1 MNSCITETA
10 ISKNRISIALILFF
24 FIGGLFAYFE
34 MPRAKDPSFVIR
46 TAVVVTQF
54 PGATPERI
62 ESLVTIPL
70 ERKIRQIEE
79 IDHIESISKNGLSTI
94 YVFIQERYKE
104 MTPIWDEVRKKIDQ
118 VPLPQEAARP
128 FVNDSYSETFG
139 TLVTV
144 VGEGYS
150 YSELERIAN
159 QVKEEMLSIKSIGQI
174 DLLGLQKE
182 YIYIEFSNA
191 KLAEVGI
198 SPEELGEIIRKR
210 NIITPGGSVTI
221 GPQRLILEPTG
232 NLNSIEELGKT
243 IIPIKGKRSVLY
255 LEDIVNIRFGYSEPP
270 EPMTRADGEQS
281 IVLAISL
288 SEGSNIIALGEAVK
302 EKIAFLESQYPIGV
316 EFRLAFDEPKLVKT
330 IINDFMQSLIM
341 SVLIVIGVM
350 FLTLGWRTGL
360 IVATLIPTTIA
371 TSFFFM
377 WQFDIGLN
385 QVSLAA
391 LIISLGLLVDNAI
404 VISESVIVKMDEG
417 QSPLKASIG
426 AVNELRISLL
436 TSSLTTAAAF
446 LPIYLAE
453 STAGEYT
460 SALFEV
466 VTITLISSW
475 VLSLTLTPMMTY
487 LFLRRGNEPKFTY
500 NNPLCNSFKGLL
512 TLSLKHRTLSVSV
525 IVALFVTALYLFN
538 YVPKIFFPPAEQP
551 SLLVRISLPL
561 GSDIEETRKTVKEME
576 LYLKQKQPELIES
589 YTSFI
594 GKGSP
599 RFWINNT
606 PVGDA
611 PEYAEILINATS
623 LEAFEQLQPQIEEF
637 GFNHFSTADVTVKKL
652 DNGPPVKTPIQV
664 RISGNDNKLLREKAD
679 ALKVALSEIYGT
691 KSISDDWNKWTEKL
705 VVNINPSLA
714 HHAGVTYSD
723 IANSLQTAL
732 SGREITQFRTD
743 NKTIPIVLRSN
754 HDLTSDLAMLE
765 STLVFVP
772 QTGKSVPL
780 TQVADID
787 ILWKPPKIIRRDGL
801 HTITVSSEL
810 LDGVTAFDVKE
821 KLDIFIDAQP
831 RTLGY
836 SYAYGGEIESSNMAQ
851 KAVSAK
857 FPIAAMVILILLMT
871 QFNSLRKTTLILIT
885 IPLGI
890 IGVVF
895 GLILTQS
902 YFGFMTYLGVISLTG
917 IVINN
922 AIILI
927 ERIEYELD
935 VTKLSPQDAIIE
947 AAQRRMRPIMLTTAT
962 TIGGLLPLW
971 FAGGPLWQP
980 MAIAIIFGLG
990 FGTVLTLGVVPILYS
1005 IFYKVTYPKAYTFV
1019 YLDQCVLDRPDL
1031 TPDKSKEA

>member
-1 MNSCITETA
+1 MNTCITETA
-10 ISKNRISIALILFF
+10 ISKNRISVALILFF
-24 FIGGLFAYFE
+24 FIGGIFAYFD

-79 IDHIESISKNGLSTI
+79 IDHIESSSKNGLSTI
-94 YVFIQERYKE
+94 SVFIQEQYSD
-104 MTPIWDEVRKKIDQ
+104 MTPIWDEISKKIKQ
-118 VPLPQEAARP
+118 VKLPQEAAKP
-128 FVNDSYSETFG
+128 FLDDSYAQTFG
-139 TLVTV
+139 TLVTL

-150 YSELERIAN
+150 YAELEGIAN
-159 QVKEEMLSIKSIGQI
+159 QVKEEMLGIRSIGQVDI
-174 DLLGLQKE
+174 LGQQNE
-182 YIYIEFSNA
+182 FIYVEFSNA

-198 SPEELGEIIRKR
+198 SPEELGEIIKKR

-232 NLNSIEELGKT
+232 NLNSLEELGKT
-243 IIPIKGKRSVLY
+243 IIPIKGKGSVLY
-255 LEDIVNIRFGYSEPP
+255 LEDIVSIRSGYSEPSD
-270 EPMTRADGEQS
+270 PMTRANGEQS
-281 IVLAISL
+281 LVLAISL
-288 SEGSNIIALGEAVK
+288 SEGSNIIELGEAVK
-302 EKIAFLESQYPIGV
+302 TKINYLESQYPIGV
-316 EFRLAFDEPKLVKT
+316 EFKLAFDEPNLVES
-330 IINDFMQSLIM
+330 IINNFMQSLIM
-341 SVLIVIGVM
+341 SILIVIGVM

-360 IVATLIPTTIA
+360 VVATLIPTTIA

-377 WQFDIGLN
+377 WQFNIGLN

-417 QSPLKASIG
+417 LSPLAASIG

-466 VTITLISSW
+466 VAITLISSW

-512 TLSLKHRTLSVSV
+512 TLSLKYRYLSVVAVSILFV
-525 IVALFVTALYLFN
+525 VALYSFN
-538 YVPKIFFPPAEQP
+538 YIPKIFFPPAEQP
-551 SLLVRISLPL
+551 SMLVRISLPQ
-561 GSDIEETRKTVKEME
+561 GSDIEETKKTVTEME
-576 LYLKQKQPELIES
+576 LYLDQKKPEFIES

-594 GKGSP
+594 GQGTP

-606 PVGDA
+606 PLGDA
-611 PEYAEILINATS
+611 AEYAEILVNATS
-623 LEAFEQLQPQIEEF
+623 IEAYTALQPQIEEF
-637 GFNHFSTADVTVKKL
+637 AFNHFSTADVTVKKL
-652 DNGPPVKTPIQV
+652 DNGPPVATPIQV
-664 RISGNDNKLLREKAD
+664 RISGNDNRELRKKAN

-691 KSISDDWNKWTEKL
+691 KGIKDDWGKWAEKL
-705 VVNINPSLA
+705 VVNINPALA
-714 HHAGVTYSD
+714 HHAGVSYSD

-732 SGREITQFRTD
+732 TGREITQFRAD
-743 NKTIPIVLRSN
+743 NKTVPIVLRSN

-780 TQVADID
+780 TQVANID

-801 HTITVSSEL
+801 HTITVSADL
-810 LDGVTAFDVKE
+810 LDGVTSFDIKE
-821 KLDIFIDAQP
+821 KLDVVLNEQEWP
-831 RTLGY
+831 LGY
-836 SYAYGGEIESSNMAQ
+836 SYAYGGEIESSDIAQ

-857 FPIAAMVILILLMT
+857 IPIAAMIVLILLMT
-871 QFNSLRKTTLILIT
+871 QFNSLRRTGLILIT
-885 IPLGI
+885 IPLAI

-895 GLILTQS
+895 GLIVTQS

-927 ERIEYELD
+927 ERIEHELNI
-935 VTKLSPQDAIIE
+935 TKLSPQDAIIE
-947 AAQRRMRPIMLTTAT
+947 AAQRRMRPIMLTTMT

-990 FGTVLTLGVVPILYS
+990 FATILTLGIVPIFYS
-1005 IFYKVTYPKAYTFV
+1005 ILFKIQYPKDYTFV
-1019 YLDQCVLDRPDL
+1019 YLDQCVLDRPDNN
-1031 TPDKSKEA
+1031 

>member
-1 MNSCITETA
+1 MNNCITEQA
-10 ISKNRISIALILFF
+10 INKNRISVALILFF
-24 FIGGLFAYFE
+24 FIGGIFAYYA

-62 ESLVTIPL
+62 ESLVTVPL
-70 ERKIRQIEE
+70 ERKIRQIEQ
-79 IDHIESISKNGLSTI
+79 IDHIESTSKNGISTI
-94 YVFIQERYKE
+94 YVYIQERYKH
-104 MTPIWDEVRKKIDQ
+104 MTPIWDEIRKKIDQ
-118 VPLPQEAARP
+118 VKLPQEAAHP
-128 FVNDSYSETFG
+128 FLNDSYSETFG
-139 TLVTV
+139 TLVTL
-144 VGEGYS
+144 VGEGYT
-150 YSELERIAN
+150 YGELETIAN
-159 QVKEEMLSIKSIGQI
+159 QVKEEMLSIKDIGQVDI
-174 DLLGLQKE
+174 LGLQKQ

-198 SPEELGEIIRKR
+198 SPDELGEIIRKR

-221 GPQRLILEPTG
+221 GPQRLVLEPTG
-232 NLNSIEELGKT
+232 NLNSLKELGNT
-243 IIPIKGKRSVLY
+243 IVPIKGKSSVLY
-255 LEDIVNIRFGYSEPP
+255 LKDIVNIRSGYSEPAD
-270 EPMTRADGEQS
+270 PMTRADGEQS
-281 IVLAISL
+281 LVLAISL
-288 SEGSNIIALGEAVK
+288 SDGGNIIALGEAVK
-302 EKIAFLESQYPIGV
+302 KKIAYLESQYPIGV
-316 EFRLAFDEPKLVKT
+316 EFKLAFDEPKLVNY
-330 IINDFMQSLIM
+330 IINNFMQSLIM
-341 SVLIVIGVM
+341 SILIVIGVM

-377 WQFDIGLN
+377 WQFHIGLN

-417 QSPLKASIG
+417 ASPLAASIG

-466 VTITLISSW
+466 VAITLISSW

-487 LFLRRGNEPKFTY
+487 LFLRPGNEPKYTY
-500 NNPLCNSFKGLL
+500 NNPLCNTFKSLL
-512 TLSLKHRTLSVSV
+512 TLSLKHRYISVGSVFGLFLLS
-525 IVALFVTALYLFN
+525 LYLFN
-538 YVPKIFFPPAEQP
+538 FIPKIFFPPAQQP
-551 SLLVRISLPL
+551 SMLVRISLPQ
-561 GSDIEETRKTVKEME
+561 GSDIKETEKTVAEME
-576 LYLKQKQPELIES
+576 LYLEQKRPKLIES

-594 GKGSP
+594 GSGTP

-606 PVGDA
+606 PLGDA
-611 PEYAEILINATS
+611 PEYAEILVNATS
-623 LEAFEQLQPQIEEF
+623 LDAYNTLQPQIEEF
-637 GFNHFSTADVTVKKL
+637 AFNHFSTAAVSVKKL
-652 DNGPPVKTPIQV
+652 DNGPPVKTPIQI
-664 RISGNDNKLLREKAD
+664 RISGNDMTLLREKAD
-679 ALKVALSEIYGT
+679 SLKVELSNIYGT
-691 KSISDDWNKWTEKL
+691 KNIMDDWGKWAEKL
-705 VVNINPSLA
+705 VVNINSSLA
-714 HHAGVTYSD
+714 HHAGVSYSD

-732 SGREITQFRTD
+732 TGREITQYRAD

-780 TQVADID
+780 TQVASID
-787 ILWKPPKIIRRDGL
+787 ILWKPPKIIRRDGI
-801 HTITVSSEL
+801 HTITISAEL
-810 LDGVTAFDVKE
+810 LDGVTSFDVK
-821 KLDIFIDAQP
+821 KQLDTYLKSQIWP
-831 RTLGY
+831 LGY
-836 SYAYGGEIESSNMAQ
+836 SYAYGGEIESSVLAQ

-857 FPIAAMVILILLMT
+857 FPIAAMIILILLMT

-895 GLILTQS
+895 GLLITHS

-927 ERIEYELD
+927 ERIDYELD
-935 VTKLSPQDAIIE
+935 VTKLKPQDAIIE
-947 AAQRRMRPIMLTTAT
+947 AAQRRMRPIILTTAT

-990 FGTVLTLGVVPILYS
+990 FGTILTLGVVPILYS
-1005 IFYKVTYPKAYTFV
+1005 IFYKVKYDKDYSFI
-1019 YLDQCVLDRPDL
+1019 YLEQCVLDRPDI
-1031 TPDKSKEA
+1031 KRNKAS

>member
-1 MNSCITETA
+1 MNACITETA
-10 ISKNRISIALILFF
+10 ISKNRISVALILFF

-79 IDHIESISKNGLSTI
+79 IDHIKSVSKNGISTI
-94 YVFIQERYKE
+94 YIYIQESYKD
-104 MTPIWDEVRKKIDQ
+104 MVPIWDEIRKKIDQ
-118 VPLPQEAARP
+118 VSLPQEAARP
-128 FVNDSYSETFG
+128 FLNDSYSETFG

-144 VGEGYS
+144 VGEGFS
-150 YSELERIAN
+150 YAELEGIAN
-159 QVKEEMLSIKSIGQI
+159 QVKEEMLGISSIGQVDI
-174 DLLGLQKE
+174 LGQQSE

-191 KLAEVGI
+191 KLSEVGI
-198 SPEELGEIIRKR
+198 SPDELGEIIRKR
-210 NIITPGGSVTI
+210 NIITPGGSITI

-232 NLNSIEELGKT
+232 NLNSLEELGKT
-243 IIPIKGKRSVLY
+243 IIPIKGKKSVLY
-255 LEDIVNIRFGYSEPP
+255 LEDMVNIRSGYSEPAD
-270 EPMTRADGEQS
+270 PMTRADGEQAL
-281 IVLAISL
+281 VLAISL
-288 SEGSNIIALGEAVK
+288 SEGSNIIELGEAVK
-302 EKIAFLESQYPIGV
+302 EKIRYLESEYPIGV
-316 EFRLAFDEPKLVKT
+316 EFRLAFDEPKLVET
-330 IINDFMQSLIM
+330 IINDFRNSLIM
-341 SVLIVIGVM
+341 SILIVIAVM
-350 FLTLGWRTGL
+350 FVTLGWRTGL
-360 IVATLIPTTIA
+360 IVATLIPTAIA

-377 WQFDIGLN
+377 WQFEIGLN

-404 VISESVIVKMDEG
+404 VISESVLVKMDEG
-417 QSPLKASIG
+417 FSPLQASIS

-466 VTITLISSW
+466 VTITLLSSW

-487 LFLRRGNEPKFTY
+487 LFLKKDEKKFTY
-500 NNPLCNSFKGLL
+500 NNPLCNSFKSML
-512 TLSLKHRTLSVSV
+512 TFSLKHRTISVTT
-525 IVALFVTALYLFN
+525 IVGIFIAALYMFG
-538 YVPKIFFPPAEQP
+538 YIPKIFFPPADQP
-551 SLLVRISLPL
+551 SMLVRVSLPL
-561 GSDIEETRKTVKEME
+561 GSDIQETKKVVKEME
-576 LYLKQKQPELIES
+576 IYLEQKRPEFIES

-606 PVGDA
+606 PVGNA

-623 LEAFEQLQPQIEEF
+623 LEAFNTLEPQIEEF
-637 GFNHFSTADVTVKKL
+637 AFNHFANADISVKKL
-652 DNGPPVKTPIQV
+652 DNGPPVKTPIQI
-664 RISGNDNKLLREKAD
+664 RISGNDNKILREEAD
-679 ALKVALSEIYGT
+679 ALKVELSEIYGT
-691 KSISDDWNKWTEKL
+691 KSIKDDWSKWAEKL
-705 VVNINPSLA
+705 VVNINPALA
-714 HHAGVTYSD
+714 HHAGVSYSD

-787 ILWKPPKIIRRDGL
+787 ILWKPPKIIRRDGM

-810 LDGVTAFDVKE
+810 LEGITAFDIKE
-821 KLDIFIDAQP
+821 KLDNYLEAQHWP
-831 RTLGY
+831 LGY
-836 SYAYGGEIESSNMAQ
+836 SYAYGGEIESSTIAQ

-857 FPIAAMVILILLMT
+857 FPIAAMIILILLMV
-871 QFNSLRKTTLILIT
+871 QFNSLRKTVLILIT
-885 IPLGI
+885 VPLGI
-890 IGVVF
+890 IGVVI
-895 GLILTQS
+895 GLLVTQS

-990 FGTVLTLGVVPILYS
+990 FGTVLTLGIVPILYS
-1005 IFYKVTYPKAYTFV
+1005 IFYKVSYNKDYQFI
-1019 YLDQCVLDRPDL
+1019 YLDQCVLERPDNIQ
-1031 TPDKSKEA
+1031 KENK

>member
-1 MNSCITETA
+1 MKNCITETA
-10 ISKNRISIALILFF
+10 ISKNRISVALILFF
-24 FIGGLFAYFE
+24 FIGGIFAYFD

-70 ERKIRQIEE
+70 ERKIRQIEQ
-79 IDHIESISKNGLSTI
+79 IDHIESVSKNGISTI
-94 YVFIQERYKE
+94 YVYIQERYKN
-104 MTPIWDEVRKKIDQ
+104 MTPIWDEIRKKIDQ
-118 VPLPQEAARP
+118 VQLPQEAAKP
-128 FVNDSYSETFG
+128 FLNDSYSETFG
-139 TLVTV
+139 TLVTI

-150 YSELERIAN
+150 YSELEIIAN
-159 QVKEEMLSIKSIGQI
+159 QVKEEMLGIKSIGQVDI
-174 DLLGLQKE
+174 LGKQKE

-232 NLNSIEELGKT
+232 NLNSLKELGKT
-243 IIPIKGKRSVLY
+243 IVPIKGKKSVLY
-255 LEDIVNIRFGYSEPP
+255 LEDIVNIRPGYTEPSDA
-270 EPMTRADGEQS
+270 MTRANGEES
-281 IVLAISL
+281 LVLAISL
-288 SEGSNIIALGEAVK
+288 SEGSNIIELGEAVK
-302 EKIAFLESQYPIGV
+302 KKIEYLESEYPIGV
-316 EFRLAFDEPKLVKT
+316 EFRLAFNEPKLVET
-330 IINDFMQSLIM
+330 IISDFMNSLIM
-341 SVLIVIGVM
+341 SILIVIGVM
-350 FLTLGWRTGL
+350 FATLGWRTGL

-377 WQFDIGLN
+377 WQFNIGLN

-417 QSPLKASIG
+417 ASPLDASIG

-453 STAGEYT
+453 STASEYT

-475 VLSLTLTPMMTY
+475 ILSLTLTPMMTY

-512 TLSLKHRTLSVSV
+512 TLSLKYRAASVLG
-525 IVALFVTALYLFN
+525 IGGIFIAALVLFN
-538 YVPKIFFPPAEQP
+538 YIPKIFFPPADQP
-551 SLLVRISLPL
+551 TLLVRITLPL
-561 GSDIEETRKTVKEME
+561 GSDIEETRKTVNEME
-576 LYLKQKQPELIES
+576 LYLEQKTPDLIDN

-623 LEAFEQLQPQIEEF
+623 IDAYLELQPQIEEF
-637 GFNHFSTADVTVKKL
+637 GFNHFSTADVSVRKL
-652 DNGPPVKTPIQV
+652 DNGPPVTTPIQI
-664 RISGNDNKLLREKAD
+664 RISGHDNKILRERAD

-691 KSISDDWNKWTEKL
+691 KSISDDWNKWSEKL
-705 VVNINPSLA
+705 VVNINPALA
-714 HHAGVTYSD
+714 HHAGVSYSD

-732 SGREITQFRTD
+732 SGREITQYRTD
-743 NKTIPIVLRSN
+743 NKVIPIVLRSN

-765 STLVFVP
+765 STLVFIP

-810 LDGVTAFDVKE
+810 LAGVTAFDIKE
-821 KLDIFIDAQP
+821 KLDPFINKENA
-831 RTLGY
+831 TLGY
-836 SYAYGGEIESSNMAQ
+836 NYAYGGEIESSDTAQ
-851 KAVSAK
+851 RAVSAK

-871 QFNSLRKTTLILIT
+871 QFNSLRRTGLILMT
-885 IPLGI
+885 IPLAI

-895 GLILTQS
+895 GLLVTQS
-902 YFGFMTYLGVISLTG
+902 YFGFMTYLGVISLSG

-947 AAQRRMRPIMLTTAT
+947 AAQRRMRPIMLTTMT

-971 FAGGPLWQP
+971 FSGGALWQP

-990 FGTVLTLGVVPILYS
+990 FATVLTLGIVPIFYS
-1005 IFYKVTYPKAYTFV
+1005 ILFKIKYTKDYEFI
-1019 YLDQCVLDRPDL
+1019 YLEQCVLDRPDIKL
-1031 TPDKSKEA
+1031 KKS

>member
-1 MNSCITETA
+1 MNTCITETA
-10 ISKNRISIALILFF
+10 IKKNRISVALILFF
-24 FIGGLFAYFE
+24 FIGGIFAYFA
-34 MPRAKDPSFVIR
+34 MPQAKDPKFVIR

-70 ERKIRQIEE
+70 ERKIRQIEQ
-79 IDHIESISKNGLSTI
+79 IDHIESISKNGVSTI
-94 YVFIQERYKE
+94 YVYIQERYKK
-104 MTPIWDEVRKKIDQ
+104 MTPIWDEIRKKINQ
-118 VPLPQEAARP
+118 VRLPQEAAKP
-128 FVNDSYSETFG
+128 FLNDSYSQVFG
-139 TLVTV
+139 TMVTL

-150 YSELERIAN
+150 YSELETIAN
-159 QVKEEMLSIKSIGQI
+159 QVKEELLNIRSIGQVDI
-174 DLLGLQKE
+174 LGLQKQ

-191 KLAEVGI
+191 KLSEVGI
-198 SPEELGEIIRKR
+198 SPDELGEIIRKR

-232 NLNSIEELGKT
+232 NLNSLEELGKT
-243 IIPIKGKRSVLY
+243 IIPIKGKSNVVY
-255 LEDIVNIRFGYSEPP
+255 LEDIVNIRSGYSEPADP
-270 EPMTRADGEQS
+270 LTRSNGEQAL
-281 IVLAISL
+281 VLAITL
-288 SEGSNIIALGEAVK
+288 SDGSNIIELGDAVK
-302 EKIAFLESQYPIGV
+302 EKIAFLESQYPIGI
-316 EFRLAFDEPKLVKT
+316 EFKLAFDEPKLVET
-330 IINDFMQSLIM
+330 IINNFMQSL
-341 SVLIVIGVM
+341 VLSIVIVIGVM

-360 IVATLIPTTIA
+360 IVATLIPTAIA

-377 WQFDIGLN
+377 WQFNIGLN

-417 QSPLKASIG
+417 QTPFQASVG
-426 AVNELRISLL
+426 AVNELRVSLL

-453 STAGEYT
+453 SSAGEYT

-466 VTITLISSW
+466 VTITLMSSW

-487 LFLRRGNEPKFTY
+487 LFLKRNDGPQFTY
-500 NNPLCNSFKGLL
+500 NNPLCNTFKSLL
-512 TLSLKHRTLSVSV
+512 TYSLKYQKLSVIGVGS
-525 IVALFVTALYLFN
+525 LFVVSLYLFGFI
-538 YVPKIFFPPAEQP
+538 PKIFFPPADQP
-551 SLLVRISLPL
+551 SLIVRIALPL
-561 GSDIEETRKTVKEME
+561 GSDIEETRKTVREME
-576 LYLKQKQPELIES
+576 LYLEQKKPEYIHD

-594 GKGSP
+594 GKGTP
-599 RFWINNT
+599 RFWVTNT
-606 PVGDA
+606 PTGSA

-623 LEAFEQLQPQIEEF
+623 LDAYDVLQKQIEEF
-637 GFNHFSTADVTVKKL
+637 GFNHFSTAYVTVKKL

-664 RISGNDNKLLREKAD
+664 RISGSENRVLQQKAND
-679 ALKVALSEIYGT
+679 LKVALSEIYGT
-691 KSISDDWNKWTEKL
+691 KAVSDDWDKWAEKL
-705 VVNINPSLA
+705 VVNINPALA

-732 SGREITQFRTD
+732 TGREITQYRTN

-801 HTITVSSEL
+801 HTITVGAEL
-810 LDGVTAFDVKE
+810 MEGVTAFDIKE
-821 KLDIFIDAQP
+821 KLDKYLEEEEWP
-831 RTLGY
+831 LGY
-836 SYAYGGEIESSNMAQ
+836 SYAYGGEIESSDMAQ

-857 FPIAAMVILILLMT
+857 FPIAAMIILILLMT
-871 QFNSLRKTTLILIT
+871 QFNSLRRTGLILMT
-885 IPLGI
+885 IPLAI

-895 GLILTQS
+895 GLLITKS

-947 AAQRRMRPIMLTTAT
+947 AAQRRMRPIMLTTMT

-971 FAGGPLWQP
+971 LTGGPLWEP
-980 MAIAIIFGLG
+980 MAIAIIFGLA
-990 FGTVLTLGVVPILYS
+990 FATVLTLGIVPIFYS
-1005 IFYKVTYPKAYTFV
+1005 ILFSIKYPKDYKFI
-1019 YLDQCVLDRPDL
+1019 YQDQCVLERPEINL
-1031 TPDKSKEA
+1031 EK

>member
-1 MNSCITETA
+1 VNACITETA

-79 IDHIESISKNGLSTI
+79 IDHIESVSKNGVSTI
-94 YVFIQERYKE
+94 YVYIQESYKD
-104 MTPIWDEVRKKIDQ
+104 MVPIWDEIRKKIDQ
-118 VPLPQEAARP
+118 VSLPQEAAHP
-128 FVNDSYSETFG
+128 FLNDSYSETFG

-144 VGEGYS
+144 VGEGFS
-150 YSELERIAN
+150 YAELEGIAN
-159 QVKEEMLSIKSIGQI
+159 QVKEEMLGISSIGQVDI
-174 DLLGLQKE
+174 LGQQSE

-191 KLAEVGI
+191 KLSEVGI
-198 SPEELGEIIRKR
+198 SPDELGEIIRKR
-210 NIITPGGSVTI
+210 NIITPGGSITI

-232 NLNSIEELGKT
+232 NLNSLEELGKT
-243 IIPIKGKRSVLY
+243 IIPIKGKKSVLY
-255 LEDIVNIRFGYSEPP
+255 LEDMVNIRSGYSEPAD
-270 EPMTRADGEQS
+270 PMTRADGEQAL
-281 IVLAISL
+281 VLAISL
-288 SEGSNIIALGEAVK
+288 SEGSNIIELGEAVK
-302 EKIAFLESQYPIGV
+302 EKIRYLESEYPIGV
-316 EFRLAFDEPKLVKT
+316 EFRLAFDEPKLVET
-330 IINDFMQSLIM
+330 IINDFRNSLIM
-341 SVLIVIGVM
+341 SILIVIAVM

-360 IVATLIPTTIA
+360 IVATLIPTAIA

-377 WQFDIGLN
+377 WQFEIGLN

-404 VISESVIVKMDEG
+404 VISESVLVKMDEG
-417 QSPLKASIG
+417 LSPLHASIS
-426 AVNELRISLL
+426 AVNELRVSLL

-466 VTITLISSW
+466 VTITLLSSW

-487 LFLRRGNEPKFTY
+487 LFLKKDEKKFTY
-500 NNPLCNSFKGLL
+500 NNPLCNSFKSML
-512 TLSLKHRTLSVSV
+512 TFSLKHRTISVTT
-525 IVALFVTALYLFN
+525 IVGIFIASLYMFG
-538 YVPKIFFPPAEQP
+538 YIPKIFFPPADQP
-551 SLLVRISLPL
+551 SMLVRVSLPL
-561 GSDIEETRKTVKEME
+561 GSDIQETKKVVKEME
-576 LYLKQKQPELIES
+576 IYLEQKRPEFIES

-606 PVGDA
+606 PVGNA

-623 LEAFEQLQPQIEEF
+623 LEAFNTLEPQIEEF
-637 GFNHFSTADVTVKKL
+637 AFNHFANADISVKKL
-652 DNGPPVKTPIQV
+652 DNGPPVKTPIQI
-664 RISGNDNKLLREKAD
+664 RISGNDNKILREEAD
-679 ALKVALSEIYGT
+679 ALKVELSEIYGT
-691 KSISDDWNKWTEKL
+691 KSIKDDWSKWAEKL
-705 VVNINPSLA
+705 VVNINPALA
-714 HHAGVTYSD
+714 HHAGVSYSD

-787 ILWKPPKIIRRDGL
+787 ILWKPPKIIRRDGM

-810 LDGVTAFDVKE
+810 LEGITAFDIKE
-821 KLDIFIDAQP
+821 KLDKYLEAQHWP
-831 RTLGY
+831 LGY
-836 SYAYGGEIESSNMAQ
+836 SYAYGGEIESSTIAQ

-857 FPIAAMVILILLMT
+857 FPIAAMVILILLMV
-871 QFNSLRKTTLILIT
+871 QFNSLRKTVLILIT
-885 IPLGI
+885 VPLGI
-890 IGVVF
+890 IGVVI
-895 GLILTQS
+895 GLLVTQS

-990 FGTVLTLGVVPILYS
+990 FGTVLTLGIVPILYS
-1005 IFYKVTYPKAYTFV
+1005 IFYKVSYNKDYQFI
-1019 YLDQCVLDRPDL
+1019 YLDQCVLDRPDNIQ
-1031 TPDKSKEA
+1031 KENE

>member
-1 MNSCITETA
+1 MNACITETA
-10 ISKNRISIALILFF
+10 IKKDRISIALILFF
-24 FIGGLFAYFE
+24 FLGGIFAYFN
-34 MPRAKDPSFVIR
+34 MPQAKDPSFTIR
-46 TAVVVTQF
+46 TAVVITQF

-70 ERKIRQIEE
+70 ERKIRQIEQ
-79 IDHIESISKNGLSTI
+79 IDHIESTSKNGVSTI
-94 YVFIQERYKE
+94 YVYIQERYKE
-104 MTPIWDEVRKKIDQ
+104 MTPIWDEIRKKIDQ
-118 VPLPQEAARP
+118 VRLPQEAAKP
-128 FVNDSYSETFG
+128 FLDDSYSEVFG
-139 TLVTV
+139 TLVTI

-150 YSELERIAN
+150 YSELEHIAN
-159 QVKEEMLSIKSIGQI
+159 QVKEEMLGIKSIGQVDI
-174 DLLGLQKE
+174 LGLQKQ

-198 SPEELGEIIRKR
+198 SPDELGEIIRKR

-232 NLNSIEELGKT
+232 NLNSLDELGKT
-243 IIPIKGKRSVLY
+243 IVPIKGKKSVLF
-255 LEDIVNIRFGYSEPP
+255 LEDIVNIRSGYSEPQD
-270 EPMTRADGEQS
+270 PMTRANGEQS
-281 IVLAISL
+281 LVLAISL
-288 SEGSNIIALGEAVK
+288 SDGANIIELGEAVK
-302 EKIAFLESQYPIGV
+302 EKIAYLESQYPIGV
-316 EFRLAFDEPKLVKT
+316 EFKLAFDEPNLVES
-330 IINDFMQSLIM
+330 IINNFMQSLIM

-360 IVATLIPTTIA
+360 IVATLIPTAIA

-377 WQFDIGLN
+377 WQFNIGLN

-417 QSPLKASIG
+417 LSPLQASIG
-426 AVNELRISLL
+426 AVDELRISLL

-466 VTITLISSW
+466 VTITLMSSW

-487 LFLRRGNEPKFTY
+487 LFLRSGNEPQFNY
-500 NNPLCNSFKGLL
+500 NNPFCNSFKSTL
-512 TLSLKHRTLSVSV
+512 TLSLKHRYLSVGV
-525 IVALFVTALYLFN
+525 IGALFVVSLYLFN
-538 YVPKIFFPPAEQP
+538 YIPKIFFPPAEQP
-551 SLLVRISLPL
+551 SLMVRIALPQ
-561 GSDIEETRKTVKEME
+561 GSDIEETKKSVREME
-576 LYLKQKQPELIES
+576 LYLEQKRPDMVES

-594 GKGSP
+594 GQGSP

-606 PVGDA
+606 PVGKA
-611 PEYAEILINATS
+611 AEYAEILVNATS
-623 LEAFEQLQPQIEEF
+623 LDAYNELQPQIEEF
-637 GFNHFSTADVTVKKL
+637 AFNHFSTADVSVKKL

-664 RISGNDNKLLREKAD
+664 RISGHDNKLLRQKAN
-679 ALKVALSEIYGT
+679 ALKVALSDIYGT
-691 KSISDDWNKWTEKL
+691 KGVSDDWDRWAEKL

-714 HHAGVTYSD
+714 HHAGVSYSD

-732 SGREITQFRTD
+732 SGREITQYRAD
-743 NKTIPIVLRSN
+743 NKTVPIVLRSN

-801 HTITVSSEL
+801 HTITVSAEL
-810 LDGVTAFDVKE
+810 LDGVTAFDIKKE
-821 KLDIFIDAQP
+821 LDIYLKAQEWP
-831 RTLGY
+831 LGY

-857 FPIAAMVILILLMT
+857 FPVAAMIILVLLMM
-871 QFNSLRKTTLILIT
+871 QFNSLRRTGIILVT

-895 GLILTQS
+895 GLLITQS

-935 VTKLSPQDAIIE
+935 VTKLSPQDAIVE

-990 FGTVLTLGVVPILYS
+990 FGTVLTLGVVPIFYS
-1005 IFYKVTYPKAYTFV
+1005 LLFKVKYPKDYTFI
-1019 YLDQCVLDRPDL
+1019 YKDQCILDRPGIVM
-1031 TPDKSKEA
+1031 PGSKA

>member
-1 MNSCITETA
+1 MNACITETA

-79 IDHIESISKNGLSTI
+79 IDHIESVSKNGVSTI
-94 YVFIQERYKE
+94 YVYIQESYKD
-104 MTPIWDEVRKKIDQ
+104 MVPIWDEIRKKIDQ
-118 VPLPQEAARP
+118 VSLPQEAAHP
-128 FVNDSYSETFG
+128 FLNDSYSETFG

-144 VGEGYS
+144 VGEGFS
-150 YSELERIAN
+150 YAELEGIAN
-159 QVKEEMLSIKSIGQI
+159 QVKEEMLGISSIGQVDI
-174 DLLGLQKE
+174 LGQQSE

-191 KLAEVGI
+191 KLSEVGI
-198 SPEELGEIIRKR
+198 SPDELGEIIRKR
-210 NIITPGGSVTI
+210 NIITPGGSITI

-232 NLNSIEELGKT
+232 NLNSLEELGKT
-243 IIPIKGKRSVLY
+243 IIPIKGKKSVLY
-255 LEDIVNIRFGYSEPP
+255 LEDMVNIRSGYSEPAD
-270 EPMTRADGEQS
+270 PMTRADGEQAL
-281 IVLAISL
+281 VLAISL
-288 SEGSNIIALGEAVK
+288 SEGSNIIELGEAVK
-302 EKIAFLESQYPIGV
+302 EKIRYLESEYPIGV
-316 EFRLAFDEPKLVKT
+316 EFRLAFDEPKLVET
-330 IINDFMQSLIM
+330 IINDFRNSLIM
-341 SVLIVIGVM
+341 SILIVIAVM

-360 IVATLIPTTIA
+360 IVATLIPTAIA

-377 WQFDIGLN
+377 WQFEIGLN

-404 VISESVIVKMDEG
+404 VISESVLVKMDEG
-417 QSPLKASIG
+417 LSPLHASIS
-426 AVNELRISLL
+426 AVNELRVSLL

-466 VTITLISSW
+466 VTITLLSSW

-487 LFLRRGNEPKFTY
+487 LFLKKDEKKFTY
-500 NNPLCNSFKGLL
+500 NNPLCNSFKSML
-512 TLSLKHRTLSVSV
+512 TFSLKHRTISVTT
-525 IVALFVTALYLFN
+525 IVGIFIASLYMFG
-538 YVPKIFFPPAEQP
+538 YIPKIFFPPADQP
-551 SLLVRISLPL
+551 SMLVRVSLPL
-561 GSDIEETRKTVKEME
+561 GSDIQETKKVVKEME
-576 LYLKQKQPELIES
+576 IYLEQKRPEFIES

-606 PVGDA
+606 PVGNA

-623 LEAFEQLQPQIEEF
+623 LEAFNTLEPQIEEF
-637 GFNHFSTADVTVKKL
+637 AFNHFANADISVKKL
-652 DNGPPVKTPIQV
+652 DNGPPVKTPIQI
-664 RISGNDNKLLREKAD
+664 RISGNDNKILREEAD
-679 ALKVALSEIYGT
+679 ALKVELSEIYGT
-691 KSISDDWNKWTEKL
+691 KSIKDDWSKWAEKL
-705 VVNINPSLA
+705 VVNINPALA
-714 HHAGVTYSD
+714 HHAGVSYSD

-787 ILWKPPKIIRRDGL
+787 ILWKPPKIIRRDGM

-810 LDGVTAFDVKE
+810 LEGITAFDIKE
-821 KLDIFIDAQP
+821 KLDKYLEAQHWP
-831 RTLGY
+831 LGY
-836 SYAYGGEIESSNMAQ
+836 SYAYGGEIESSTIAQ

-857 FPIAAMVILILLMT
+857 FPIAAMVILILLMV
-871 QFNSLRKTTLILIT
+871 QFNSLRKTVLILIT
-885 IPLGI
+885 VPLGI
-890 IGVVF
+890 IGVVI
-895 GLILTQS
+895 GLLVTQS

-990 FGTVLTLGVVPILYS
+990 FGTVLTLGIVPILYS
-1005 IFYKVTYPKAYTFV
+1005 IFYKVSYNKDYQFI
-1019 YLDQCVLDRPDL
+1019 YLDQCVLDRPDNIQ
-1031 TPDKSKEA
+1031 KENE

>member
-10 ISKNRISIALILFF
+10 ISKNRISVALILFF
-24 FIGGLFAYFE
+24 FIGGIFAYFD
-34 MPRAKDPSFVIR
+34 MPRAKDPSFIIR

-62 ESLVTIPL
+62 ESLVTVPL

-79 IDHIESISKNGLSTI
+79 IDHIKSVSKNGISTI
-94 YVFIQERYKE
+94 YVYIQESYKD
-104 MTPIWDEVRKKIDQ
+104 MVPIWDEIRKKIDQ

-128 FVNDSYSETFG
+128 FLNDSYSETFG

-144 VGEGYS
+144 VGEGFS
-150 YSELERIAN
+150 YSELEGIAN
-159 QVKEEMLSIKSIGQI
+159 QVKEEMLGIDSIGQVDI
-174 DLLGLQKE
+174 LGLQSE
-182 YIYIEFSNA
+182 YIYVEFSNS
-191 KLAEVGI
+191 KLSEVGI
-198 SPEELGEIIRKR
+198 SPDELGEIIRKR
-210 NIITPGGSVTI
+210 NIITPGGSITI

-232 NLNSIEELGKT
+232 NLNSLEELGKT
-243 IIPIKGKRSVLY
+243 IIPIKGKSNVLY
-255 LEDIVNIRFGYSEPP
+255 LEDIVNIRPGYSEPAD
-270 EPMTRADGEQS
+270 PMTRADGEQS
-281 IVLAISL
+281 LVLAISL
-288 SEGSNIIALGEAVK
+288 SEGSNIIELGEAVK
-302 EKIAFLESQYPIGV
+302 EKIAYLESEYPIGV
-316 EFRLAFDEPKLVKT
+316 EFRLAFDEPKLVET
-330 IINDFMQSLIM
+330 IITDFRNSLIM
-341 SVLIVIGVM
+341 SILIVIGVM
-350 FLTLGWRTGL
+350 FVTLGWRTGL
-360 IVATLIPTTIA
+360 IVATLIPTAIA

-377 WQFDIGLN
+377 WQFNIGLN

-404 VISESVIVKMDEG
+404 VISESVLVKMDEG
-417 QSPLKASIG
+417 FTPLQASIG

-466 VTITLISSW
+466 VTITLLSSW
-475 VLSLTLTPMMTY
+475 ILSLTLTPMMTY
-487 LFLRRGNEPKFTY
+487 LFLKKEDEKKFTY
-500 NNPLCNSFKGLL
+500 NNPLCNSFKAIL
-512 TLSLKHRTLSVSV
+512 TFSLKYRSISVSLILGIFV
-525 IVALFVTALYLFN
+525 ISLYMFG
-538 YVPKIFFPPAEQP
+538 YIPKIFFPPADQP
-551 SLLVRISLPL
+551 SMLVRIALPL
-561 GSDIEETRKTVKEME
+561 GSDIKETRKTVKEME
-576 LYLKQKQPELIES
+576 LYLEQKRPEMIES

-599 RFWINNT
+599 RFWNNNT
-606 PVGDA
+606 PVGNA

-623 LEAFEQLQPQIEEF
+623 IESFKALQTQIEDF
-637 GFNHFSTADVTVKKL
+637 AFNHFATADVTVKKL

-664 RISGNDNKLLREKAD
+664 RISGNDNKILREQAD
-679 ALKVALSEIYGT
+679 ALKVELSEIYGT
-691 KSISDDWNKWTEKL
+691 KSVKDDWNKWAEKL
-705 VVNINPSLA
+705 VVNINPALA
-714 HHAGVTYSD
+714 HHAGVSYSD

-787 ILWKPPKIIRRDGL
+787 ILWKPPKIIRRDGM
-801 HTITVSSEL
+801 HTITVSAEL
-810 LDGVTAFDVKE
+810 LKGVTAFDVKKE
-821 KLDIFIDAQP
+821 LDQYLESTYWP
-831 RTLGY
+831 LGY
-836 SYAYGGEIESSNMAQ
+836 SYAYGGEIESSKIAQ

-857 FPIAAMVILILLMT
+857 FPIAAMVILILLMV
-871 QFNSLRKTTLILIT
+871 QFNSLRKTALILIT

-890 IGVVF
+890 IGVVI
-895 GLILTQS
+895 GLLITQS

-947 AAQRRMRPIMLTTAT
+947 AAQRRMRPIMLTTMT

-990 FGTVLTLGVVPILYS
+990 FGTVLTLGIVPILYS
-1005 IFYKVTYPKAYTFV
+1005 IFYRIKYDKDYKFI
-1019 YLDQCVLDRPDL
+1019 YIDQCVLDRP
-1031 TPDKSKEA
+1031 EAK

>member
-1 MNSCITETA
+1 VNSCITESA
-10 ISKNRISIALILFF
+10 ISKNRISVALILFF
-24 FIGGLFAYFE
+24 FIGGMFAYFE
-34 MPRAKDPSFVIR
+34 MPRAKDPSFIIR

-54 PGATPERI
+54 PGATAERI
-62 ESLVTIPL
+62 ESLVTVPL

-79 IDHIESISKNGLSTI
+79 IDHIESVSKNGISTI
-94 YVFIQERYKE
+94 YVYIQERYKK
-104 MTPIWDEVRKKIDQ
+104 MTPIWDEIRKKIDQ
-118 VPLPQEAARP
+118 VQLPQEAAKP
-128 FVNDSYSETFG
+128 FLNDSYSETFG

-150 YSELERIAN
+150 YSELEGIAN
-159 QVKEEMLSIKSIGQI
+159 QVKEEMLSIPSIGQVDI
-174 DLLGLQKE
+174 LGQQKE

-198 SPEELGEIIRKR
+198 SPDELGEIIRKR

-232 NLNSIEELGKT
+232 NLNSLEELGKT
-243 IIPIKGKRSVLY
+243 IVPIKGKSNVLY
-255 LEDIVNIRFGYSEPP
+255 LEDIVNIRTGYAEP
-270 EPMTRADGEQS
+270 EDPMTRANGEQS
-281 IVLAISL
+281 LVLAISL
-288 SEGSNIIALGEAVK
+288 SEGSNIIELGDAVK
-302 EKIAFLESQYPIGV
+302 EKIKYLESKYPIGV
-316 EFRLAFDEPKLVKT
+316 ELKLAFDEPKLVET
-330 IINDFMQSLIM
+330 IINDFMNSLVM
-341 SVLIVIGVM
+341 SILIVIGVM

-377 WQFDIGLN
+377 WQFNIGLN

-417 QSPLKASIG
+417 LSPLKASIG
-426 AVNELRISLL
+426 AVNELRVSLL

-500 NNPLCNSFKGLL
+500 NNPLCNTFKAML
-512 TLSLKHRTLSVSV
+512 TLSLKHRNISVAG
-525 IVALFVTALYLFN
+525 IAALFVVSLYLFN
-538 YVPKIFFPPAEQP
+538 FVPKIFFPPADQP
-551 SLLVRISLPL
+551 SMLVRISLPL
-561 GSDIEETRKTVKEME
+561 GSDIQETLKTVKEME
-576 LYLKQKQPELIES
+576 LYLEQKRPEYIDD

-623 LEAFEQLQPQIEEF
+623 LDTYEELQPQIEEF
-637 GFNHFSTADVTVKKL
+637 AFNHFSTADVSVKKL

-664 RISGNDNKLLREKAD
+664 RISGHDNKILREKAD
-679 ALKVALSEIYGT
+679 TLKVALSEIYGT
-691 KSISDDWNKWTEKL
+691 KSVTDDWNKWTEKL

-714 HHAGVTYSD
+714 HHAGVSYSD

-732 SGREITQFRTD
+732 TGREITQFRTD
-743 NKTIPIVLRSN
+743 NKTVPIVLRSN

-780 TQVADID
+780 TQVASID
-787 ILWKPPKIIRRDGL
+787 ILWKPPKIIRRNGQ
-801 HTITVSSEL
+801 HTITVSADLIE
-810 LDGVTAFDVKE
+810 GVTAFDVKE
-821 KLDIFIDAQP
+821 KLDQFINAQEK
-831 RTLGY
+831 TLGY
-836 SYAYGGEIESSNMAQ
+836 AYAYGGEIESSNMAQ

-871 QFNSLRKTTLILIT
+871 QFNSIRRTALILMT
-885 IPLGI
+885 IPLAI

-895 GLILTQS
+895 GLLITQS

-927 ERIEYELD
+927 ERIEYEIN

-947 AAQRRMRPIMLTTAT
+947 ATQRRMRPIMLTTAT

-971 FAGGPLWQP
+971 FTGGPLWQP

-990 FGTVLTLGVVPILYS
+990 FATILTLGIVPIFYS
-1005 IFYKVTYPKAYTFV
+1005 ILFNIKYPKDYSFI
-1019 YLDQCVLDRPDL
+1019 YLEQCVLDRPDIKL
-1031 TPDKSKEA
+1031 AKEEKA

>member
-1 MNSCITETA
+1 MNTCITETA
-10 ISKNRISIALILFF
+10 ISKNRISVALILFF
-24 FIGGLFAYFE
+24 FLGGMFAYFD
-34 MPRAKDPSFVIR
+34 MPRAKDPSFTIR

-62 ESLVTIPL
+62 ESLVTVPL
-70 ERKIRQIEE
+70 ERNIRQIEQ
-79 IDHIESISKNGLSTI
+79 IDHIESVSKNGVSTI
-94 YVFIQERYKE
+94 YVYIQERYKD
-104 MTPIWDEVRKKIDQ
+104 MTPIWDEIRKKIDQ
-118 VPLPQEAARP
+118 VRLPQEAAKP
-128 FVNDSYSETFG
+128 FLNDSYSQVFG
-139 TLVTV
+139 TLVTL

-150 YSELERIAN
+150 YAELETIAN
-159 QVKEEMLSIKSIGQI
+159 QVKEEMLGIKSVGQVDI
-174 DLLGLQKE
+174 LGLQKE

-198 SPEELGEIIRKR
+198 SPDELGEIIRKR
-210 NIITPGGSVTI
+210 NIITPGGSITM

-232 NLNSIEELGKT
+232 NLNSLEELGKT
-243 IIPIKGKRSVLY
+243 IIPIKGKSNVVF
-255 LEDIVNIRFGYSEPP
+255 LEDIVNIRRGYSEPQDP
-270 EPMTRADGEQS
+270 IARANGEQS
-281 IVLAISL
+281 LVLAISL
-288 SEGSNIIALGEAVK
+288 SDGSNIIELGEAVK
-302 EKIAFLESQYPIGV
+302 KKIAYLESQYPIGV
-316 EFRLAFDEPKLVKT
+316 EFKLAFDEPKLVET
-330 IINDFMQSLIM
+330 IINNFMQSLVM
-341 SVLIVIGVM
+341 SVSIVILVM

-360 IVATLIPTTIA
+360 IVATLIPTAIA

-377 WQFDIGLN
+377 WQLNIGLN

-417 QSPLKASIG
+417 LSPLHASIG

-466 VTITLISSW
+466 VTITLLSSW
-475 VLSLTLTPMMTY
+475 ALSLTLTPMMTY
-487 LFLRRGNEPKFTY
+487 LFLRSEKEPQFNY
-500 NNPLCNSFKGLL
+500 NNPFCNMFKSML
-512 TLSLKHRTLSVSV
+512 TFSLKYRVVSV
-525 IVALFVTALYLFN
+525 ILVVGLFVASLMLFGLI
-538 YVPKIFFPPAEQP
+538 PKIFFPPAEQP
-551 SLLVRISLPL
+551 SLVVRISLPQ
-561 GSDIEETRKTVKEME
+561 GSDIEETKKTVTEME
-576 LYLKQKQPELIES
+576 LYLQQKMPKYVEN

-594 GKGSP
+594 GEGSP

-606 PVGDA
+606 PVGKA
-611 PEYAEILINATS
+611 AEYAEILINATS
-623 LEAFEQLQPQIEEF
+623 LEAYNILQPQIEDF
-637 GFNHFSTADVTVKKL
+637 AFNHFSTADVTVKKL
-652 DNGPPVKTPIQV
+652 DNGPPVSTPIQI
-664 RISGNDNKLLREKAD
+664 RISGHDNDLLRTKANEI
-679 ALKVALSEIYGT
+679 KVALSEIYGT
-691 KSISDDWNKWTEKL
+691 KGITDDWGKWAEKL

-714 HHAGVTYSD
+714 HHAGVSYSD

-732 SGREITQFRTD
+732 SGREITQFRAD
-743 NKTIPIVLRSN
+743 NKTVPIVLRSN
-754 HDLTSDLAMLE
+754 HYLSSDLSMLE

-801 HTITVSSEL
+801 HTITINADL
-810 LDGVTAFDVKE
+810 LDGVTSFDVK
-821 KLDIFIDAQP
+821 KQLDSFLAKMDWP
-831 RTLGY
+831 LGY
-836 SYAYGGEIESSNMAQ
+836 SYEYGGEIESSAMAQ

-857 FPIAAMVILILLMT
+857 FPVAAMIIIVLLMA
-871 QFNSLRKTTLILIT
+871 QFNSLRRTGIILMT

-895 GLILTQS
+895 GLLITQS

-927 ERIEYELD
+927 ERIEFELD

-947 AAQRRMRPIMLTTAT
+947 AAQRRMRPIMLTTMT

-990 FGTVLTLGVVPILYS
+990 FATVLTLGFVPIFYS
-1005 IFYKVTYPKAYTFV
+1005 LFFNVKYPKDYKFI
-1019 YLDQCVLDRPDL
+1019 YQDLCVLDRP
-1031 TPDKSKEA
+1031 TIKA

>member
-1 MNSCITETA
+1 MNACITETA
-10 ISKNRISIALILFF
+10 INKNRISVALILFF
-24 FIGGLFAYFE
+24 FIGGLFAYFD

-79 IDHIESISKNGLSTI
+79 IDHIESVSKNGVSTI
-94 YVFIQERYKE
+94 YVYIQESYKD
-104 MTPIWDEVRKKIDQ
+104 MVPIWDEIRKKIDQ
-118 VPLPQEAARP
+118 VSLPQEAAHP
-128 FVNDSYSETFG
+128 FLNDSYSETFG
-139 TLVTV
+139 TLVTI
-144 VGEGYS
+144 VGEGFS
-150 YSELERIAN
+150 YAELEGIAN
-159 QVKEEMLSIKSIGQI
+159 QVKEEMLGISSIGQVDI
-174 DLLGLQKE
+174 LGEQSE

-198 SPEELGEIIRKR
+198 SPDELGEIIRKR
-210 NIITPGGSVTI
+210 NIITPGGSITI

-232 NLNSIEELGKT
+232 NLNSLEELGKT
-243 IIPIKGKRSVLY
+243 IIPIKGKKSVLY
-255 LEDIVNIRFGYSEPP
+255 LEDIVNIRSGYSEPAD
-270 EPMTRADGEQS
+270 PMTRADGEQAL
-281 IVLAISL
+281 VLAISL
-288 SEGSNIIALGEAVK
+288 SKGSNIIELGDAVK
-302 EKIAFLESQYPIGV
+302 EKIRYLESKYPIGV
-316 EFRLAFDEPKLVKT
+316 EFRLAFDEPKLVET
-330 IINDFMQSLIM
+330 IINNFRNSLIM
-341 SVLIVIGVM
+341 SILIVIAVM
-350 FLTLGWRTGL
+350 FVTLGWRTGL
-360 IVATLIPTTIA
+360 IVATLIPTAIA

-377 WQFDIGLN
+377 WQLDIGLN

-417 QSPLKASIG
+417 FSPLKASIS
-426 AVNELRISLL
+426 AVNELRVSLL

-466 VTITLISSW
+466 VTITLLSSW

-487 LFLRRGNEPKFTY
+487 LFLKKDEKKFTY
-500 NNPLCNSFKGLL
+500 NNPLCNSFKSML
-512 TLSLKHRTLSVSV
+512 TFSLKHRTSAVISIVGIFIVS
-525 IVALFVTALYLFN
+525 LYMFG
-538 YVPKIFFPPAEQP
+538 YIPKIFFPPADQP
-551 SLLVRISLPL
+551 SMLVRISLPL
-561 GSDIEETRKTVKEME
+561 GSDIQETKKVVKEME
-576 LYLKQKQPELIES
+576 TYLEQKRPKVIES

-606 PVGDA
+606 PVGNA

-623 LEAFEQLQPQIEEF
+623 LEAFNTLEPQIEEF
-637 GFNHFSTADVTVKKL
+637 AFNHFSSADVSVKKL
-652 DNGPPVKTPIQV
+652 DNGPPVKTPIQI
-664 RISGNDNKLLREKAD
+664 RISGSDNKLLRQQAD
-679 ALKVALSEIYGT
+679 ALKVKLSEIYGT
-691 KSISDDWNKWTEKL
+691 KSIKDDWGKWAEKL

-714 HHAGVTYSD
+714 HHAGVSYSD

-772 QTGKSVPL
+772 QTGQSVPL

-787 ILWKPPKIIRRDGL
+787 ILWKPPKIIRRDGM

-810 LDGVTAFDVKE
+810 LEGVTAFDVKE
-821 KLDIFIDAQP
+821 KLDKYLDSQLWP
-831 RTLGY
+831 LGY
-836 SYAYGGEIESSNMAQ
+836 SYAYGGEIESSAIAQ

-857 FPIAAMVILILLMT
+857 FPIAAMVILILLMV
-871 QFNSLRKTTLILIT
+871 QFNSLRKTALILIT
-885 IPLGI
+885 VPLGI
-890 IGVVF
+890 IGVVI
-895 GLILTQS
+895 GLLVTQS

-990 FGTVLTLGVVPILYS
+990 FGTVLTLGIVPILYS
-1005 IFYKVTYPKAYTFV
+1005 IFYKVPYAKDYEFI
-1019 YLDQCVLDRPDL
+1019 YLDQCILDRPNNI
-1031 TPDKSKEA
+1031 KKESE

>member
-1 MNSCITETA
+1 VNSCITETA

>member
-1 MNSCITETA
+1 MNACITETA

-79 IDHIESISKNGLSTI
+79 IDHIESVSKNGVSTI
-94 YVFIQERYKE
+94 YVYIQESYKD
-104 MTPIWDEVRKKIDQ
+104 MVPIWDEIRKKIDQ
-118 VPLPQEAARP
+118 VSLPQEAAHP
-128 FVNDSYSETFG
+128 FLNDSYSETFG

-144 VGEGYS
+144 VGEGFS
-150 YSELERIAN
+150 YAELEGIAN
-159 QVKEEMLSIKSIGQI
+159 QVKEEMLGISSIGQVDI
-174 DLLGLQKE
+174 LGQQSE

-191 KLAEVGI
+191 KLSEVGI
-198 SPEELGEIIRKR
+198 SPDELGEIIRKR
-210 NIITPGGSVTI
+210 NIITPGGSITI

-232 NLNSIEELGKT
+232 NLNSLEELGKT
-243 IIPIKGKRSVLY
+243 IIPIKGKKSVLY
-255 LEDIVNIRFGYSEPP
+255 LEDMVNIRSGYSEPAD
-270 EPMTRADGEQS
+270 PMTRADGEQAL
-281 IVLAISL
+281 VLAISL
-288 SEGSNIIALGEAVK
+288 SEGSNIIELGEAVK
-302 EKIAFLESQYPIGV
+302 EKIRYLESEYPIGV
-316 EFRLAFDEPKLVKT
+316 EFRLAFDEPKLVET
-330 IINDFMQSLIM
+330 IINDFRNSLIM
-341 SVLIVIGVM
+341 SILIVIAVM

-360 IVATLIPTTIA
+360 IVATLIPTAIA

-377 WQFDIGLN
+377 WQFEIGLN

-404 VISESVIVKMDEG
+404 VISESVLVKMDEG
-417 QSPLKASIG
+417 LSPLHASIS
-426 AVNELRISLL
+426 AVNELRVSLL

-466 VTITLISSW
+466 VTITLLSSW

-487 LFLRRGNEPKFTY
+487 LFLKKDEKKFTY
-500 NNPLCNSFKGLL
+500 NNPLCNSFKSML
-512 TLSLKHRTLSVSV
+512 TFSLKHRTISVTT
-525 IVALFVTALYLFN
+525 IVGIFIASLYMFG
-538 YVPKIFFPPAEQP
+538 YIPKIFFPPADQP
-551 SLLVRISLPL
+551 SMLVRVSLPL
-561 GSDIEETRKTVKEME
+561 GSDIQETKKVVKEME
-576 LYLKQKQPELIES
+576 IYLEQKRPEFIES

-606 PVGDA
+606 PVGNA

-623 LEAFEQLQPQIEEF
+623 LEAFNTLEPQIEEF
-637 GFNHFSTADVTVKKL
+637 AFNHFANADISVKKL
-652 DNGPPVKTPIQV
+652 DNGPPVKTPIQI
-664 RISGNDNKLLREKAD
+664 RISGNDNKILREEAD
-679 ALKVALSEIYGT
+679 ALKVELSEIYGT
-691 KSISDDWNKWTEKL
+691 KSIKDDWSKWAEKL
-705 VVNINPSLA
+705 VVNINPALA
-714 HHAGVTYSD
+714 HHAGVSYSD

-754 HDLTSDLAMLE
+754 HDLTSDLAMLA

-787 ILWKPPKIIRRDGL
+787 ILWKPPKIIRRDGM

-810 LDGVTAFDVKE
+810 LEGITAFDIKE
-821 KLDIFIDAQP
+821 KLDKYLEAQHWP
-831 RTLGY
+831 LGY
-836 SYAYGGEIESSNMAQ
+836 SYAYGGEIESSTIAQ

-857 FPIAAMVILILLMT
+857 FPIAAMVILILLMV
-871 QFNSLRKTTLILIT
+871 QFNSLRKTVLILIT
-885 IPLGI
+885 VPLGI
-890 IGVVF
+890 IGVVI
-895 GLILTQS
+895 GLLVTQS

-990 FGTVLTLGVVPILYS
+990 FGTVLTLGIVPILYS
-1005 IFYKVTYPKAYTFV
+1005 IFYKVSYNKDYQFI
-1019 YLDQCVLDRPDL
+1019 YLDQCVLDRPDNIQ
-1031 TPDKSKEA
+1031 KENE

>member
-10 ISKNRISIALILFF
+10 ISKNRISVALILFF
-24 FIGGLFAYFE
+24 FIGGIFAYFE
-34 MPRAKDPSFVIR
+34 MPRAKDPSFVVR
-46 TAVVVTQF
+46 TAVILTQF

-62 ESLVTIPL
+62 ESLVTVPL

-79 IDHIESISKNGLSTI
+79 IHHIKSFSKNGLSSITVI
-94 YVFIQERYKE
+94 VQERYTD
-104 MTPIWDEVRKKIDQ
+104 MTPIWDEIRKDIGQ
-118 VPLPQEAARP
+118 VKLPQEAAKP
-128 FVNDSYSETFG
+128 FLNDSYSQTFG
-139 TLVTV
+139 TLVTL

-150 YSELERIAN
+150 YAELEGIAN
-159 QVKEEMLSIKSIGQI
+159 QVKEEMLGIKSIGQVDI
-174 DLLGLQKE
+174 LGQQKE

-198 SPEELGEIIRKR
+198 SPDELGEIIRKR

-232 NLNSIEELGKT
+232 NINSLEELGKT
-243 IIPIKGKRSVLY
+243 IVPIKGKSNVLY
-255 LEDIVNIRFGYSEPP
+255 LEDIVTIRSGYSEPSD
-270 EPMTRADGEQS
+270 PMTRANGEQS
-281 IVLAISL
+281 LVLAISL
-288 SEGSNIIALGEAVK
+288 SDGSNIIELGEAVK
-302 EKIAFLESQYPIGV
+302 EKIAYLESQYPIGV
-316 EFRLAFDEPKLVKT
+316 EFKLAFDEPKLVET
-330 IINDFMQSLIM
+330 IINDFMQSLVM
-341 SVLIVIGVM
+341 SILIVIGVM

-371 TSFFFM
+371 TAFFFM
-377 WQFDIGLN
+377 WQFNIGLN

-404 VISESVIVKMDEG
+404 VISESVIVKMEEG
-417 QSPLKASIG
+417 QSPLSASIG
-426 AVNELRISLL
+426 AVNELRVSLL

-466 VTITLISSW
+466 VAITLISSW

-487 LFLRRGNEPKFTY
+487 LFLRRGNESSFTY
-500 NNPLCNSFKGLL
+500 NNPLCNSFKSLL
-512 TLSLKHRTLSVSV
+512 TLSLKYRYLSVAAVS
-525 IVALFVTALYLFN
+525 ILFVVSLYLFN
-538 YVPKIFFPPAEQP
+538 YIPKIFFPPAEQP
-551 SLLVRISLPL
+551 TLLVRVSLPQ
-561 GSDIEETRKTVKEME
+561 GSDIEETKKTVTEME
-576 LYLKQKQPELIES
+576 LYLEQKKPELIES

-594 GKGSP
+594 GQGTP

-606 PVGDA
+606 PLGNA
-611 PEYAEILINATS
+611 AEYAEILVNATS
-623 LEAFEQLQPQIEEF
+623 LEAYNELQPQIEEF
-637 GFNHFSTADVTVKKL
+637 AFNHFSTADVTVKKL
-652 DNGPPVKTPIQV
+652 DNGPPVKTPVQI
-664 RISGNDNKLLREKAD
+664 RISGSDNSELRRKAD
-679 ALKVALSEIYGT
+679 AIKVALSQIYGT
-691 KSISDDWNKWTEKL
+691 KGVSDDWGKWAEKL

-714 HHAGVTYSD
+714 HHAGVSYSD

-732 SGREITQFRTD
+732 TGREITQYRAN
-743 NKTIPIVLRSN
+743 NKTVPILLRSN

-780 TQVADID
+780 TQVADVD
-787 ILWKPPKIIRRDGL
+787 ILWKPPKIIRRDGQ

-810 LDGVTAFDVKE
+810 INGVTAFDIKK
-821 KLDIFIDAQP
+821 KLDGKLREIEWP
-831 RTLGY
+831 LGY
-836 SYAYGGEIESSNMAQ
+836 NYAYGGQIESSNIAQ

-857 FPIAAMVILILLMT
+857 FPIAAMIILILLMT
-871 QFNSLRKTTLILIT
+871 QFNSLRRTGLILIT
-885 IPLGI
+885 IPLAI

-895 GLILTQS
+895 GLIVTQS

-927 ERIEYELD
+927 ERIEHELT

-947 AAQRRMRPIMLTTAT
+947 AAQRRMRPIMLTTMT

-971 FAGGPLWQP
+971 FTGGPLWEP

-990 FGTVLTLGVVPILYS
+990 FATVLTLGIVPIFYS
-1005 IFYKVTYPKAYTFV
+1005 ILFKVQYPKDYTFV
-1019 YLDQCVLDRPDL
+1019 YLDQCVLDRP
-1031 TPDKSKEA
+1031 EANSDS